1 MDSYF
6 ENTKFDVCMKTACLQ
21 ELKKEIRLHK
31 FIASEESL
39 SKEKWSKGNFKL
51 CSKIIGQTL
60 LDTFTHEEMI
70 NYGTSVSYKT
80 IEHIFKNKYNLKN
93 PIDPRS
99 LCTLTKLAKFIGY
112 NSWYDFK
119 AKVDP
124 PTQQVHEPI
133 ITVSPNLAVA

>member
-1 MDSYF
+1 
-6 ENTKFDVCMKTACLQ
+6 MKIACLQ

-31 FIASEESL
+31 FISSEESL
-39 SKEKWSKGNFKL
+39 SKDKWSKGNFKL

-70 NYGTSVSYKT
+70 SYGTTVSYKT
-80 IEHIFKNKYNLKN
+80 LEHIFKNKYTVKT

-112 NSWYDFK
+112 NSWYEFM
-119 AKVDP
+119 AKVDAQ
-124 PTQQVHEPI
+124 TQQVHNPI
-133 ITVSPNLAVA
+133 ITVTPNLAVA

>member
-1 MDSYF
+1 
-6 ENTKFDVCMKTACLQ
+6 MKTACLQ
-21 ELKKEIRLHK
+21 ELKKEIRLHT
-31 FIASEESL
+31 FIAAEESL

-70 NYGTSVSYKT
+70 SYGTTVSYKT
-80 IEHIFKNKYNLKN
+80 IEHIFKNKYNLKT

-112 NSWYDFK
+112 NSWCEFK
-119 AKVDP
+119 AKVDAQQ
-124 PTQQVHEPI
+124 QQVHEPI
-133 ITVSPNLAVA
+133 ITVTPNLAVA